1 MGNCVG
7 KQSDENHCH
16 EDTETKATMSI
27 KTKVEVEAVDQIG
40 EDAAFRRALMM
51 SSIVHEP
58 PAQDEINTRIS
69 TGGTASKSP
78 KECSGRTN
86 IRKEFKGRMAQIN
99 QKVLSET
106 LAKFKEHGREQYRN
120 IAKSNLER
128 WSTEV
133 VKMQPEV
140 SSSIEHDKEKETN
153 DYAKQQQQH
162 EIEFRIIP
170 KDWGEVTLQM
180 TQEFGERFAVL
191 YAANSSLPGSLYLE
205 GGPELEEN
213 IFRRTDCHYSLDESV
228 MDPEMETYWPEY
240 KDLLGG
246 KHGYVY
252 LDTHSPRICIRGS
265 MDRDKEDF
273 GYPWLADDEIFS
285 FYDMRAAPV
294 STALHDFNYKDGM
307 RNLIKAQLD
316 TLIEKGIRHVVF
328 TAFGCGTRADNPG
341 KQVAAI
347 YKEEIEE
354 RREHF
359 DVVAFSVLLRFPN
372 NYVPFAEAFG
382 VENRIIAKHTNSVA
396 AWKNKGNMSDFIMSL
411 HKKKAKRILRNAQMR
426 GEL

>member
-1 MGNCVG
+1 MLCLSEFYFLNRSSA
-7 KQSDENHCH
+7 KQS
-16 EDTETKATMSI
+16 
-27 KTKVEVEAVDQIG
+27 
-40 EDAAFRRALMM
+40 
-51 SSIVHEP
+51 
-58 PAQDEINTRIS
+58 
-69 TGGTASKSP
+69 
-78 KECSGRTN
+78 
-86 IRKEFKGRMAQIN
+86 
-99 QKVLSET
+99 
-106 LAKFKEHGREQYRN
+106 
-120 IAKSNLER
+120 
-128 WSTEV
+128 
-133 VKMQPEV
+133 
-140 SSSIEHDKEKETN
+140 
-153 DYAKQQQQH
+153 
-162 EIEFRIIP
+162 
-170 KDWGEVTLQM
+170 
-180 TQEFGERFAVL
+180 
-191 YAANSSLPGSLYLE
+191 ANSSDELTCDHDKNTLIE
-205 GGPELEEN
+205 CKDMVKELEKKLDDLEE
-213 IFRRTDCHYSLDESV
+213 RRAGLE
-228 MDPEMETYWPEY
+228 PEMETYWPEY

-252 LDTHSPRICIRGS
+252 LDTNSPRICIRGS

-359 DVVAFSVLLRFPN
+359 DVIAFSVLLRFPS